1 MAADNA
7 AVHASGADQGELRRR
22 NVPSTEPIA
31 GTVERVEPDDK
42 KKQVIKVWIE
52 HHKKKKKK
60 MKEEREQS

>member
-42 KKQVIKVWIE
+42 KKQVIKV
-52 HHKKKKKK
+52 
-60 MKEEREQS
+60 